1 MRSPAPYNNA
11 RLPSAPMDAAS
22 HVLLLAQ
29 DGSGWW
35 IADLWQRGNTVL
47 LASWIFW
54 VLASIVL
61 HELGHGVAAIWQ
73 GDDTPRALGRMTV
86 NPVVHMGWFSIVAF
100 LLIGIA
106 WGLMPVNPSRFRW
119 GPRRGGAFVAAAG
132 PAVNLVLCA
141 GCVIASA
148 AWEVFGSGS
157 EPLAT
162 NVKVFLFTGAW
173 LNLWL
178 MMFNL
183 LPVPPLDGASVISGL
198 SRGAARVMGD
208 SRVQQFGFIAV
219 LLLMFSG
226 GASFASKLA
235 VGTVASA
242 VLALVR
248 VFSGSAA

>member
-1 MRSPAPYNNA
+1 MTNKRAP
-11 RLPSAPMDAAS
+11 LPSPPMDSAS
-22 HVLLLAQ
+22 HVILLAQ

-54 VLASIVL
+54 VLSSIVL

-73 GDDTPRALGRMTV
+73 GDDTPRALGRMTI

-132 PAVNLVLCA
+132 PAVNLALCA
-141 GCVIASA
+141 ACVIACA
-148 AWEVFGSGS
+148 AWQVAAPREGQ
-157 EPLAT
+157 LAE
-162 NVKVFLFTGAW
+162 NVSVFLFTGAW

-178 MMFNL
+178 LMFNL
-183 LPVPPLDGASVISGL
+183 LPVPPLDGASVIGGL
-198 SRGAARVMGD
+198 SRGAARIMGD
-208 SRVQQFGFIAV
+208 PRVQQFGFIAV

-226 GASFASKLA
+226 GASFAARLA
-235 VGTVASA
+235 NGTVQAA
-242 VLALVR
+242 IVTLVR
-248 VFSGSAA
+248 ALSGAAA

>member
-1 MRSPAPYNNA
+1 
-11 RLPSAPMDAAS
+11 MDATFPA
-22 HVLLLAQ
+22 VMLAQ
-29 DGSGWW
+29 GGSGWW
-35 IADLWQRGNTVL
+35 IADRWQEGQTVL

-54 VLASIVL
+54 VLGSIVL

-73 GDDTPRALGRMTV
+73 GDDTPRVLGRMTI

-132 PAVNLVLCA
+132 PAVNLLLCA
-141 GCVIASA
+141 VCVIACA
-148 AWEVFGSGS
+148 VWEVFGPGS

-219 LLLMFSG
+219 VLLMFSG

-235 VGTVASA
+235 IGTVASA
-242 VLALVR
+242 VLTLVR
-248 VFSGSAA
+248 ALSGSAA

>member
-1 MRSPAPYNNA
+1 
-11 RLPSAPMDAAS
+11 MDASS
-22 HVLLLAQ
+22 HVALLAQ
-29 DGSGWW
+29 GATGWW
-35 IADLWQRGNTVL
+35 IADLWQQGNTVL

-54 VLASIVL
+54 VLGSIVL

-73 GDDTPRALGRMTV
+73 GDDTPRVMGRMTI

-132 PAVNLVLCA
+132 PSVNLTLCA
-141 GCVIASA
+141 LCIVACA
-148 AWEVFGSGS
+148 VWEVASPADGQMSR
-157 EPLAT
+157 
-162 NVKVFLFTGAW
+162 NVAMFLFTGAW

-198 SRGAARVMGD
+198 SRGAARVMGNP
-208 SRVQQFGFIAV
+208 RVQQFGFIAV
-219 LLLMFSG
+219 LLVMFSG
-226 GASFASKLA
+226 GASFAA
-235 VGTVASA
+235 RIANVTVHTAIG
-242 VLALVR
+242 ALVQAL
-248 VFSGSAA
+248 SGSAS

>member
-1 MRSPAPYNNA
+1 ME
-11 RLPSAPMDAAS
+11 AAS
-22 HVLLLAQ
+22 HATLFAQ
-29 DGSGWW
+29 GATGWW
-35 IADLWQRGNTVL
+35 IADLWQEGKTVL

-54 VLASIVL
+54 VLGSIVL

-73 GDDTPRALGRMTV
+73 GDDTPRALGRMTI

-100 LLIGIA
+100 VLIGIA

-119 GPRRGGAFVAAAG
+119 GPRRGGACVAAAG
-132 PAVNLVLCA
+132 PAVNLALCA
-141 GCVIASA
+141 LCVISCAVWQVA
-148 AWEVFGSGS
+148 APDR

-162 NVKVFLFTGAW
+162 NVSVFLFTGAW

-208 SRVQQFGFIAV
+208 PRVQQFGFIAV

-226 GASFASKLA
+226 GASFAA
-235 VGTVASA
+235 RIANGTVAYAIASL
-242 VLALVR
+242 VQAL
-248 VFSGSAA
+248 SGAA